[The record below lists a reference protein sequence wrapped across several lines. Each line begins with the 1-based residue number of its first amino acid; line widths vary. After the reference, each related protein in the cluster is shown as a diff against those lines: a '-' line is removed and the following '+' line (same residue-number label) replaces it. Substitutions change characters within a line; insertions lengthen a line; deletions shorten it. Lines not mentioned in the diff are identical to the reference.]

1 MHYICNARITLIWM
15 NIQETVDYHLRS
27 TLFATRRM
35 YNILAIE
42 NGITQGIGYALI
54 NISKEGVPATKIA
67 PMMGMSSSSLSRLLK
82 NMEDDGLI
90 YRKANEDDRRV
101 VKIFLTP
108 RGSELRAKVRKVVI
122 DFNSK
127 LGEIISQADM
137 EAFVRVNEIIR
148 QQVSKDLSLLTGNN
162 IEED

>member
-1 MHYICNARITLIWM
+1 M

-27 TLFATRRM
+27 TLFAIRRM

-67 PMMGMSSSSLSRLLK
+67 PIMGMSTSSLSRLLK

-90 YRKANEDDRRV
+90 YRKPDEDDHRV

-108 RGSELRAKVRKVVI
+108 RGIELRTKVRKVVI

-127 LGEIISQADM
+127 LSETINKAEM
-137 EAFVRVNEIIR
+137 ETFVRVNEIIR
-148 QQVSKDLSLLTGNN
+148 QQVTNDLLLLTADNSD
-162 IEED
+162 ED

>member
-1 MHYICNARITLIWM
+1 M
-15 NIQETVDYHLRS
+15 NIKETVDYHLRS

-35 YNILAIE
+35 YNILAID

-67 PMMGMSSSSLSRLLK
+67 PIMGMSTSSLSRLLK

-90 YRKANEDDRRV
+90 FRKSNEDDRRV
-101 VKIFLTP
+101 VKIYLTP
-108 RGSELRAKVRKVVI
+108 RGNELRIKVRKVVI

-127 LGEIISQADM
+127 LSEIINQADM

-148 QQVSKDLSLLTGNN
+148 RQVSKDLSLLTGNN
-162 IEED
+162 YDEE

>member
-1 MHYICNARITLIWM
+1 M

-27 TLFATRRM
+27 TLFAIRRM
-35 YNILAIE
+35 YNILAID

-67 PMMGMSSSSLSRLLK
+67 PMMGMSTSSLSRLLK

-90 YRKANEDDRRV
+90 YRKSNEDDRRV
-101 VKIFLTP
+101 VKIFLTA

-122 DFNSK
+122 EFNSK
-127 LGEIISQADM
+127 LSEIINQADM

-148 QQVSKDLSLLTGNN
+148 QQVSNDLSLLTGNN
-162 IEED
+162 SDED

>member
-1 MHYICNARITLIWM
+1 M

-27 TLFATRRM
+27 SLFATRRM

-67 PMMGMSSSSLSRLLK
+67 PMMGMSTTSLSRLLK

-108 RGSELRAKVRKVVI
+108 RGNELRKNVRKVVI

-127 LGEIISQADM
+127 LAETISQADM
-137 EAFVRVNEIIR
+137 EAFVRVNELIR
-148 QQVSKDLSLLTGNN
+148 QQVSIDLSQLTGKNFD
-162 IEED
+162 ED

>member
-1 MHYICNARITLIWM
+1 M

-27 TLFATRRM
+27 TLFSTRRL
-35 YNILAIE
+35 YNILALD

-67 PMMGMSSSSLSRLLK
+67 PIMGMSTSSLSRLLK

-90 YRKANEDDRRV
+90 YRKANEEDRRV

-108 RGSELRAKVRKVVI
+108 MGLELRAKVRKAVI

-127 LGEIISQADM
+127 LSEIVDKADM

-148 QQVSKDLSLLTGNN
+148 RQVANDLSLLTGNN
-162 IEED
+162 FDED

>member
-1 MHYICNARITLIWM
+1 M

-27 TLFATRRM
+27 TLFAIRRM

-67 PMMGMSSSSLSRLLK
+67 PMMGMSTSSLSRLLK

-108 RGSELRAKVRKVVI
+108 LGSELRAKVRKVVI

-127 LGEIISQADM
+127 LSEIIEQADM
-137 EAFVRVNEIIR
+137 EAFIRVNELIR
-148 QQVSKDLSLLTGNN
+148 QQVSIDLSKLTGKNYD
-162 IEED
+162 ED

>member
-1 MHYICNARITLIWM
+1 M

-27 TLFATRRM
+27 SLFATRRM

-67 PMMGMSSSSLSRLLK
+67 PMMGMSTTSLSRLLK

-108 RGSELRAKVRKVVI
+108 RGNELRKKVRKVVI

-127 LGEIISQADM
+127 LAETISQADM
-137 EAFVRVNEIIR
+137 EAFVRVNELIR
-148 QQVSKDLSLLTGNN
+148 QQVSIDLSQLTGK
-162 IEED
+162 IYDEE

>member
-1 MHYICNARITLIWM
+1 M

-35 YNILAIE
+35 YNILALN

-67 PMMGMSSSSLSRLLK
+67 PIMGMSTSSLSRLLK

-90 YRKANEDDRRV
+90 YRKSNDGDRRV

-108 RGSELRAKVRKVVI
+108 MGLELRAKVRKVVI

-127 LGEIISQADM
+127 LNEIVDKADM

-148 QQVSKDLSLLTGNN
+148 RQVANDLSLFTGNN
-162 IEED
+162 SDEE

>member
-1 MHYICNARITLIWM
+1 M
-15 NIQETVDYHLRS
+15 NIQETVDFHLRS

-35 YNILAIE
+35 YNILATE

-54 NISKEGVPATKIA
+54 NISKDGVPATKIA
-67 PMMGMSSSSLSRLLK
+67 PMMGMSASSLSRLLK
-82 NMEDDGLI
+82 NMEDNGLI

-108 RGSELRAKVRKVVI
+108 RGSELRAKVREVVI

-127 LGEIISQADM
+127 LSEIIDQADM

-148 QQVSKDLSLLTGNN
+148 KQVSNDLSRITGGNYK
-162 IEED
+162 ED

>member
-1 MHYICNARITLIWM
+1 M

-54 NISKEGVPATKIA
+54 NISKDGVPATKIA
-67 PMMGMSSSSLSRLLK
+67 PMMGMSTSSLSRLLK
-82 NMEDDGLI
+82 NMEDEGLI
-90 YRKANEDDRRV
+90 YRKLNEDDRRV

-108 RGSELRAKVRKVVI
+108 RGSELRVKVRKVVI

-127 LGEIISQADM
+127 LSEIINPADM

-148 QQVSKDLSLLTGNN
+148 QQVSKDLALMTGSDYN
-162 IEED
+162 ED